1 MDVSVVS
8 DLYLNGTINNKAG
21 TTTLSSS
28 QGSIIQGNDRAT
40 LYAQNLVLNA
50 KNGIGAIDGKAVEAA
65 LSNGGSVK
73 ATTNG
78 GDIAL
83 NVHSDADVRLI
94 AGNAQSGYGD
104 VSLIASGNINGIAG
118 DAVSIIGSNV
128 NLTSTTGSIGKAGAA
143 GALVIAAHESNG
155 ANNQVR
161 GGNVYAK
168 ARDNVSLVDVDGDF
182 WVGGVTATNG
192 DVYLEAR
199 NGSLLDGAQRDTSKG
214 LSDSQIEDIRKRLKL
229 DGSGV
234 TDTVATYER
243 QVESLYAEYLNLYKQ
258 GGIVG
263 AAFVPNAAL
272 LAAYRARAELAA
284 GGAQTDAQ
292 VTAFVADLYQQ
303 MDATFGAVYGANWA
317 AGADFTAPNG
327 NFQFTLDTNSNI
339 YKALADRAHWDEGQ
353 LQFAINASALEPA
366 KSTGNNNA
374 APTISGANVTL
385 RARDSLGKLADSVDV
400 NYARVYAGNLDGK
413 EALALAMATSPGDVQ
428 LIGRNGQVITIDQLK
443 AMSEAELQAGPVD
456 FIRIKQTA
464 PLYVKASGT
473 LTAKAG
479 GSAYLQSTGDL
490 TVAALDVTGNAAL
503 GVAGNL
509 VGATPDTVLNV
520 GGNLKL
526 EADGS
531 IGSNIGSVN
540 ESLLGLKLGGTLSAN
555 AGGALGIRQHGGN
568 LVFDSLYSGDRM
580 RLDVRDGSLLAASSS
595 VIGLRS
601 AAGGV
606 QLTARDD
613 IRAVDGGALSLQLDN
628 GRLDGQAGGDI
639 LISSPKTALNIGT
652 LQSGRNMQIG
662 AAANLVALALRAGG
676 SLRADAG
683 GVLYNGVSGN
693 LQIDDVQARDD
704 ITLAAAGDMTVGAA
718 QSSQGNA
725 LLVATGDMDLDT
737 LQAKLITMSAGG
749 QLQLQAGG
757 LVKGD
762 GVTANIG
769 SLKMDDGARMQAGSQ
784 LDVTTAGDM
793 QLGQLQVTGAGS
805 AGAMNLAAGGRIV
818 GNGDGQVNLLSVPA
832 TQVNINA
839 QTGIGQNGE
848 RLSIAG
854 GVLNGGTRGGD
865 ALLDLIGSARIGV
878 LAADA
883 GSLDITG
890 SADISFDSLKA
901 GNNLHVVAG
910 ALQGG
915 DLQAGQ
921 QILAGSGGAINLRD
935 AVAGSSMQ
943 LAASGALAARQLQAG
958 TGMALSSGNTL
969 DVQQLTAGGD
979 LAADAVG
986 TLSIAQA
993 DVTGNADVDGQTDV
1007 VLGTANVGQALTANA
1022 ATTLT
1027 ATRLN
1032 AGGNARLSSGGN
1044 STVGTF
1050 DGKQDLSITAGG
1062 DLALTTGTVDG
1073 DATLSSAGATSINSL
1088 SVQGTLDAS
1097 SVGAMMARTLASG
1110 GNAALSSGNT
1120 LDVQQLTVGGDLAAD
1135 AVGTLSIAQA
1145 DVTGNADVDGQ
1156 ADVVLGTANV
1166 GQALTANAATDL
1178 TATSLN
1184 AGGNARLSSGGNS
1197 TVGTFDGRHDLSVMA
1212 GADISVTKAVTGRAM
1227 YLDAGQSIQVGT
1239 AQIGTDGVWKAGG
1252 DISADTVTTGCGFDA
1267 DAGGVISLGS
1277 LQAGCGI
1284 ALASNGTLAFD
1295 QLQAGDDIS
1304 LVSRAGS
1311 VLGGQVDAGGS
1322 LRVAAA
1328 GDIAVNA
1335 AEAGRNIT
1343 ASSGGT
1349 QQWGRYAAG
1358 GDARLQSQGD
1368 VAVGSGVSGGAQSI
1382 ISGGSIRFDRVAA
1395 GSTVRM
1401 DAQGGSLAGGNLQA
1415 ASGSLAARDQLS
1427 LSQGLVDTRL
1437 NLAADSIQA
1446 HVAQSA
1452 AGQGPLTTTLTGYHN
1467 GVARKVVVEVDP
1479 RDAWLIDQLKAVDAQ
1494 LATRSARASIGQGY
1508 VERTMALNT
1517 AQMRVFMDNTNPTLR
1532 PVDVQLIQLDKTF
1545 RLAADGRFLVTD
1557 AYVENFGDGFRVTSP
1572 NYNRDHVDS
1581 DLNYFG
1587 EGALRYMG
1595 RMLQLDP
1602 AYDGQAPVRMFDVEM
1617 GEDVIATHDAAV
1629 NFGAPN

>member
-1 MDVSVVS
+1 
-8 DLYLNGTINNKAG
+8 
-21 TTTLSSS
+21 
-28 QGSIIQGNDRAT
+28 
-40 LYAQNLVLNA
+40 
-50 KNGIGAIDGKAVEAA
+50 
-65 LSNGGSVK
+65 
-73 ATTNG
+73 
-78 GDIAL
+78 
-83 NVHSDADVRLI
+83 
-94 AGNAQSGYGD
+94 
-104 VSLIASGNINGIAG
+104 
-118 DAVSIIGSNV
+118 
-128 NLTSTTGSIGKAGAA
+128 
-143 GALVIAAHESNG
+143 
-155 ANNQVR
+155 
-161 GGNVYAK
+161 
-168 ARDNVSLVDVDGDF
+168 
-182 WVGGVTATNG
+182 
-192 DVYLEAR
+192 
-199 NGSLLDGAQRDTSKG
+199 
-214 LSDSQIEDIRKRLKL
+214 LKL

-292 VTAFVADLYQQ
+292 VTAFVADLYQR

-464 PLYVKASGT
+464 PLYVQASGT

-490 TVAALDVTGNAAL
+490 TVAALDVAGNAAL

-509 VGATPDTVLNV
+509 VGATPGTVLNV

-540 ESLLGLKLGGTLSAN
+540 EVLLGLKLGGTLSAN

-613 IRAVDGGALSLQLDN
+613 IRALDGGALSLQLDN

-718 QSSQGNA
+718 QSTQGNA

-762 GVTANIG
+762 GVTANLG
-769 SLKMDDGARMQAGSQ
+769 SLRMDDGARMQAGSQ

-805 AGAMNLAAGGRIV
+805 AGAMNLVAGGRIV

-839 QTGIGQNGE
+839 QTGIGRTGE

-865 ALLDLIGSARIGV
+865 ALLDLIGSGRIGM

-883 GSLDITG
+883 GSLDIIG

-901 GNNLHVVAG
+901 GNNLSVVAG

-921 QILAGSGGAINLRD
+921 QIVANSSGAISLRD
-935 AVAGSSMQ
+935 AVAGTSMQ
-943 LAASGALAARQLQAG
+943 LAASGALAARHLQAS
-958 TGMALSSGNTL
+958 TDMALSSGNTL

-993 DVTGNADVDGQTDV
+993 DVTGNADVDGQADV
-1007 VLGTANVGQALTANA
+1007 VLGTANVGQALTVNA
-1022 ATTLT
+1022 AAALA

-1032 AGGNARLSSGGN
+1032 AGGNARLSSGGNTTVGTFDGKQDLSITASGNLALTTGTVDGDATLSSAGAISIDSLSVQGTLDATSVGAMTARALASGGNADLSSGSTMDVLQLTAGGDLAADAVGTLSIAQAEITGNADVDGQADVVLGTAKVGQALTVNAATTLTATSLNAGGNARLSSGGNTTVGTFDGKQDLSITAGGDLALNNATVGGNATLSSGGN

-1050 DGKQDLSITAGG
+1050 DGKQDLSITAG
-1062 DLALTTGTVDG
+1062 
-1073 DATLSSAGATSINSL
+1073 
-1088 SVQGTLDAS
+1088 
-1097 SVGAMMARTLASG
+1097 
-1110 GNAALSSGNT
+1110 
-1120 LDVQQLTVGGDLAAD
+1120 
-1135 AVGTLSIAQA
+1135 
-1145 DVTGNADVDGQ
+1145 
-1156 ADVVLGTANV
+1156 
-1166 GQALTANAATDL
+1166 
-1178 TATSLN
+1178 
-1184 AGGNARLSSGGNS
+1184 
-1197 TVGTFDGRHDLSVMA
+1197 
-1212 GADISVTKAVTGRAM
+1212 ADIAVIKAVTGRAM

-1239 AQIGTDGVWKAGG
+1239 AQIGTDGVWKTGG

-1295 QLQAGDDIS
+1295 QLQAGADIS

-1322 LRVAAA
+1322 LLVTAA

-1395 GSTVRM
+1395 GSTVSM
-1401 DAQGGSLAGGNLQA
+1401 DAQGGSLSGGNLQA

-1494 LATRSARASIGQGY
+1494 LATRSARASIGRGY